1 MFVQRQY
8 CPVSIFVLF
17 CGVSESVKKWKDKMQ
32 DSIGRNVHVVLSCF
46 SGCQFQGVNNG
57 GNVETVT
64 RVLQYGYKVYIQT
77 INRSLSITEQQV
89 SHICV
94 LFNMTFFFY
103 FLQLLIHP
111 HFILIGVGADTF
123 F

>member
-64 RVLQYGYKVYIQT
+64 RVLQYMATRYTSK
-77 INRSLSITEQQV
+77 
-89 SHICV
+89 
-94 LFNMTFFFY
+94 
-103 FLQLLIHP
+103 QLTDLY
-111 HFILIGVGADTF
+111 L
-123 F
+123 